1 MQKKLMG
8 LSDTEWQ
15 LMKICW
21 DKGMVSARII
31 YEETLKKKAR
41 GYQTVKTM
49 LDRLVVKGY
58 LTREKFGPIWL
69 YNPTVSKAKTVAKE
83 IDSFM
88 NNVLDNVFTP
98 LFAHLAQKEH
108 LSKEEF
114 EALKKLV
121 EEHKED

>member
-8 LSDTEWQ
+8 LSETEWQ

-21 DKGMVSARII
+21 EKGQVSARII
-31 YEETLKKKAR
+31 YEETLKKKSR

-58 LTREKFGPIWL
+58 LVREKFGPIWL
-69 YNPTVSKAKTVAKE
+69 YTPTVSRTKTVTKE
-83 IDSFM
+83 IESFM
-88 NNVLDNVFTP
+88 NNVLDNTFTP
-98 LFAHLAQKEH
+98 LFAYLAQKEH

-114 EALKKLV
+114 DALKKLV